1 MNTTANGSNIWVC
14 SSLINVSALKIG
26 QTIGYSLILGFSL
39 FGNSIIGLTV
49 CKTPN
54 LRKPINY
61 LIANMAISDMLLPF
75 FTIPLRLS
83 AEIHSGGSWPTGGL
97 LGQALCKLAIY
108 FTHVSFGVSSQS
120 LVLIALDRYVAVVF
134 PLRSPFI
141 SRKLFPFFI
150 LATWVVALAF
160 FAPYMIVAKVD
171 EGTQGTVCYFDWYG
185 TFEGSWPIEN
195 HYITVYT
202 AFSFIPAVL
211 LVILYSIILIKLKL
225 QAPPGE
231 EMTNATKQRERK
243 NRNVLRMAIAIV
255 LAFFFCTVPITTTN
269 LIMVRQPV
277 DSSIW
282 SSCGFWLFAELAHL
296 IFNANCAINPLIC
309 LTFSNNYRQGLKR
322 LLKC

>member
-1 MNTTANGSNIWVC
+1 MNTTNGSNLWVC
-14 SSLINVSALKIG
+14 SSLINASALKIG
-26 QTIGYSLILGFSL
+26 QTIGYCLILGFSL

-49 CKTPN
+49 YKTPT

-61 LIANMAISDMLLPF
+61 LIANMAVSDMLLPF

-83 AEIHSGGSWPTGGL
+83 AEIHSGGSWLTGGL

-108 FTHVSFGVSSQS
+108 LTHVSFGVSSQS

-171 EGTQGTVCYFDWYG
+171 EGTQGTFQCYFDWYG

-231 EMTNATKQRERK
+231 ELTNATKQRERK

-255 LAFFFCTVPITTTN
+255 LAFFFCSVPIITTN
-269 LIMVRQPV
+269 LIMVSQPV

-282 SSCGFWLFAELAHL
+282 YSCVFWLFTELAHL

>member
-1 MNTTANGSNIWVC
+1 
-14 SSLINVSALKIG
+14 
-26 QTIGYSLILGFSL
+26 
-39 FGNSIIGLTV
+39 
-49 CKTPN
+49 
-54 LRKPINY
+54 
-61 LIANMAISDMLLPF
+61 MLLPF
-75 FTIPLRLS
+75 FTIPLCLS
-83 AEIHSGGSWPTGGL
+83 AEIHYGGSWPTGGL

-231 EMTNATKQRERK
+231 E
-243 NRNVLRMAIAIV
+243 LRWSTLHLEA
-255 LAFFFCTVPITTTN
+255 
-269 LIMVRQPV
+269 PV
-277 DSSIW
+277 V
-282 SSCGFWLFAELAHL
+282 
-296 IFNANCAINPLIC
+296 
-309 LTFSNNYRQGLKR
+309 
-322 LLKC
+322 

>member
-1 MNTTANGSNIWVC
+1 MNTTANGSNLWVC
-14 SSLINVSALKIG
+14 SSLVNASALKIG
-26 QTIGYSLILGFSL
+26 QTVGYSLILGFSL
-39 FGNSIIGLTV
+39 FGNSIIRLTV
-49 CKTPN
+49 YKTPT

-61 LIANMAISDMLLPF
+61 LTANMAISDLLFPF
-75 FTIPLRLS
+75 FTIPLRL
-83 AEIHSGGSWPTGGL
+83 AEIYTGGSWPTGGL
-97 LGQALCKLAIY
+97 LGQALCKLFIY
-108 FTHVSFGVSSQS
+108 LTHVSFGVSSQS
-120 LVLIALDRYVAVVF
+120 LVLIVLDRFVAVVF

-171 EGTQGTVCYFDWYG
+171 EGTREILCYFDWYG

-225 QAPPGE
+225 QAPPGVQL
-231 EMTNATKQRERK
+231 TNTTKQRERK

-255 LAFFFCTVPITTTN
+255 LAFFFCSIPTIKTR
-269 LIMVRQPV
+269 LIAVRQPV
-277 DSSIW
+277 DSSILF
-282 SSCGFWLFAELAHL
+282 SCGFWLFTDLARF

-309 LTFSNNYRQGLKR
+309 LIFINNYRQGLKR

>member
-1 MNTTANGSNIWVC
+1 MNTTANGSNLWVC
-14 SSLINVSALKIG
+14 SSLINASASKIG
-26 QTIGYSLILGFSL
+26 QTIGSSLILGFSL

-49 CKTPN
+49 YKTPT

-61 LIANMAISDMLLPF
+61 LIANMAISDMLFPF
-75 FTIPLRLS
+75 FTIPLRL

-108 FTHVSFGVSSQS
+108 LTHVSFGVSSQS

-141 SRKLFPFFI
+141 SHKLFPFFI

-171 EGTQGTVCYFDWYG
+171 EGTQGTFCYFDWYG

-195 HYITVYT
+195 HYIVVFT
-202 AFSFIPAVL
+202 AFCFIPAVL
-211 LVILYSIILIKLKL
+211 LVIVYSIILIKLKL
-225 QAPPGE
+225 HAPPGE
-231 EMTNATKQRERK
+231 QLTNATKQRERK
-243 NRNVLRMAIAIV
+243 NRNVLRMAIAV
-255 LAFFFCTVPITTTN
+255 MLAFFFCSVPITTSR
-269 LIMVRQPV
+269 LITIHQPV
-277 DSSIW
+277 DSSI
-282 SSCGFWLFAELAHL
+282 STSCGFRLFTFLAHL
-296 IFNANCAINPLIC
+296 IFDANCAINPLIC
-309 LTFSNNYRQGLKR
+309 LIFSNNYRQGLKR

>member
-1 MNTTANGSNIWVC
+1 MNTTANGSNLWVC
-14 SSLINVSALKIG
+14 SSLINASALKIG

-49 CKTPN
+49 YKTPT

-61 LIANMAISDMLLPF
+61 LIANMAISDMLFPF
-75 FTIPLRLS
+75 FTIPLRL

-97 LGQALCKLAIY
+97 LGQALCKLAVY
-108 FTHVSFGVSSQS
+108 LTHVSFGVSSQS

-141 SRKLFPFFI
+141 NRKLFPFFI

-171 EGTQGTVCYFDWYG
+171 EGTQGTSCYFDWHG
-185 TFEGSWPIEN
+185 TFEESWPIEN
-195 HYITVYT
+195 HYIVVFT

-231 EMTNATKQRERK
+231 QLTNATKQRERK

-255 LAFFFCTVPITTTN
+255 LAFFFCSIPITTTR
-269 LIMVRQPV
+269 LITVRQPV

-282 SSCGFWLFAELAHL
+282 FSCGFWLFNDLARL
-296 IFNANCAINPLIC
+296 IFNTNCAINPLIC
-309 LTFSNNYRQGLKR
+309 LIFSNNYRQGLKR

>member
-1 MNTTANGSNIWVC
+1 MDRTFGYVAG
-14 SSLINVSALKIG
+14 LINASALKIG

-49 CKTPN
+49 YKTPN
-54 LRKPINY
+54 MRKPINY

-160 FAPYMIVAKVD
+160 FCALHD
-171 EGTQGTVCYFDWYG
+171 RRN
-185 TFEGSWPIEN
+185 SWWRP
-195 HYITVYT
+195 TGDG
-202 AFSFIPAVL
+202 L
-211 LVILYSIILIKLKL
+211 LPWLVW
-225 QAPPGE
+225 
-231 EMTNATKQRERK
+231 N
-243 NRNVLRMAIAIV
+243 LRRI
-255 LAFFFCTVPITTTN
+255 
-269 LIMVRQPV
+269 
-277 DSSIW
+277 
-282 SSCGFWLFAELAHL
+282 LAHRKSL
-296 IFNANCAINPLIC
+296 HSSVHSVLFYPCSPVGHSVFHHPHQAQTTGASRWAVDQRHKTARKEKQKCVKDGHCYHASIFLLLCTLHHY
-309 LTFSNNYRQGLKR
+309 TSNHGTSTGG
-322 LLKC
+322 